1 MALYILRYCM
11 RTLNKNIEWLHRK
24 LATFDGYLLI
34 DLPGQLELYS
44 SDDCIANIIRMME
57 KWGHRVVTMH
67 LSDSMYCSD
76 AGKFISVVLSALA
89 VTVNLEAAQV
99 NVLSKMDLISH
110 DLPFNEEFF
119 KELPDLSKLTELV
132 DENAMLSRYKAMN
145 QSICS
150 LINDFDLVS
159 FIGVDVN
166 CKKSMLKVLNAAD
179 MANGFALVEQAD
191 LRNIVFTH
199 SDSH

>member
-1 MALYILRYCM
+1 MCAFTLTIFYSYIDRQFILSVLRYCM

-44 SDDCIANIIRMME
+44 ILQME

-99 NVLSKMDLISH
+99 NVLSKMDLIK
-110 DLPFNEEFF
+110 FF

-179 MANGFALVEQAD
+179 MANGFALVECES
-191 LRNIVFTH
+191 V
-199 SDSH
+199 S